1 VEDEVTFDFLGRSVV
16 LTASDAEEIRSL
28 LASERSIAALAVA
41 GKLKQVLER
50 TLFVREE
57 AERQALIDVLGE
69 RELSERQAHL
79 RDALVIGTGISED

>member
-1 VEDEVTFDFLGRSVV
+1 MEDEVRFDFLGRSIA
-16 LTASDAEEIRSL
+16 LTASDAEEIRGH

-57 AERQALIDVLGE
+57 AERQALIDVLSE
-69 RELSERQAHL
+69 REIGERQAQL
-79 RDALVIGTGISED
+79 RDLLVIGTGIPED